1 MQENDSGEKT
11 VERKIALLMNR
22 ENLDS
27 LFDGAHRERLTRL
40 GNVVTVTEPGALTPE
55 RSAALIEDA
64 DIAVTSWGCPPLDE
78 AILEQAPGLRLI
90 MHAAGTVKRI
100 VTPEVVSRGISVSS
114 ANTALGRRVAETAL
128 GLTIVSLKNIWQLAR
143 DTREGEWGRNRP
155 KVKELYG
162 VTVGVIG
169 AGQSG
174 GHYIE
179 LMRRFQVRLL
189 VCDPAL
195 TEEQIRG
202 MGATKADLEQLM
214 RESDV
219 VSVHAPAIPATDKMI
234 NAPLLQQMKDD
245 AILINTARGSLIDE
259 AALVAEL
266 GKGRLWACLDVTNP
280 EPPAP
285 DHPFRT
291 LPNVTLI
298 PHIAGVV
305 TNGLRSLGEFTVTE
319 LEAFSEGRPLA
330 GTVQLARLDTLA

>member
-1 MQENDSGEKT
+1 M
-11 VERKIALLMNR
+11 ERKIALLMDQ

-27 LFDGAHRERLTRL
+27 LFDAAHRKRLTRL
-40 GNVVTVTEPGALTPE
+40 GNVVTVTKPGALTPE
-55 RSAALIEDA
+55 RSAALIEGA
-64 DIAVTSWGCPPLDE
+64 DIAVTSWGCPPLDQ

-100 VTPEVVSRGISVSS
+100 VTPEVVNRGIRVSS
-114 ANTALGRRVAETAL
+114 ANTALGQRVAETAL

-162 VTVGVIG
+162 ITVGVIG

-174 GHYIE
+174 GYYIE

-195 TEEQIRG
+195 TEEQIRE
-202 MGATKADLEQLM
+202 MGAVKTDLEQLM

-234 NAPLLQQMKDD
+234 NGPLLQQMKDD

-259 AALVAEL
+259 EALVAEL

-319 LEAFSEGRPLA
+319 LEAFSEGRPLN